1 MKISIITV
9 VYNNRQT
16 IEDCILSVINQDI
29 FEKVEYIIVD
39 GGSTDGTLEILDKY
53 KPFLSNLIS
62 EPDLGIYDAMNKGIS
77 ASTGNIVG
85 FLNSDDLYYN
95 SEILKI
101 ILQKFEEIP
110 YLDIL
115 YGDLVYVSRNDIN
128 NFVRMW
134 HSKSYFN
141 SFFENGNVP
150 PHPSLFL
157 QRNVYESAG
166 KFNLN
171 YRLAAD
177 YEFMLRIFKK
187 FNFKSMYLPTILVK
201 MRLGGAT
208 NKNWKNIYRGNV
220 EILRAWHDNGI
231 NPPLFLMPKRILK
244 RVKQF
249 FK

>member
-16 IEDCILSVINQDI
+16 IEDCILSVINQEN
-29 FEKVEYIIVD
+29 FENVEYIIVD
-39 GGSTDGTLEILDKY
+39 GGSTDGTLGVLEKY
-53 KPFLSNLIS
+53 KSYFSNFIS

-77 ASTGNIVG
+77 VSTGNIIG

-95 SEILKI
+95 LQILKI
-101 ILQKFEEIP
+101 VLQRFNEIP
-110 YLDIL
+110 NLDIL
-115 YGDLVYVSRNDIN
+115 YGDLVYVDRFDIN

-134 HSKSYFN
+134 HSKPYFN
-141 SFFENGNVP
+141 SFFEKGNVP

-157 QRNVYESAG
+157 KKNVYETAG

-171 YRLAAD
+171 YKLAAD

-187 FNFKSMYLPTILVK
+187 FNFKSNYMPTILVK

-208 NKNWKNIYRGNV
+208 NKNWKNIYKGNI
-220 EILRAWHDNGI
+220 EILRAWYDNGI
-231 NPPLFLMPKRILK
+231 NPPLLLMPNRILK
-244 RVKQF
+244 RLKQYF
-249 FK
+249 